1 MTPLPSDYNP
11 TMRIPA
17 ARAANLPPDMI
28 LARGATG
35 DVEWVEISTRDFFL
49 ACNPSPE
56 ELAEVDRKRKER
68 GLKPLFE
75 DEV

>member
-1 MTPLPSDYNP
+1 MNEPLPPDWNP
-11 TMRIPA
+11 TIRIPA
-17 ARAANLPPDMI
+17 HRAARLPPDI
-28 LARGATG
+28 LRPCDEEGM
-35 DVEWVEISTRDFFL
+35 VEVSVRDFFL
-49 ACNPSPE
+49 ACNPTAE